1 VGSAEMVEPVFHLR
15 YLMAYCLRKDSWSVM
30 KCDLCKLDDR
40 LEAAQL
46 CAVCSEA
53 LARVVWAQLRIEA
66 EKAVEAVGM
75 HAQTTGIDVD
85 DYRKAFGG

>member
-1 VGSAEMVEPVFHLR
+1 
-15 YLMAYCLRKDSWSVM
+15 M

-53 LARVVWAQLRIEA
+53 LARVAWAQIRIEA
-66 EKAVEAVGM
+66 EKAAELIKAVPQQAG
-75 HAQTTGIDVD
+75 VD
-85 DYRKAFGG
+85 ADEYRKAFGR